1 MSLVNRKILV
11 IVEGARK
18 ELKLVNKLKNL
29 FLPQD
34 ISIVSYGTSLYQ
46 LYDYLEEYC
55 DFNFEELDVLLALKA
70 HETVEEKK
78 AVFDEKYTDVL
89 LIFDFDPQDN
99 KFDVA
104 EIRKLMVYF
113 NDSTENGKLYIN
125 YPMLES
131 FYHLKNIKEVS
142 IDESFKDS
150 KFSLKELQEHQ
161 YKRRV
166 VNEGTDLDVGR
177 MTKLQ
182 IENIM
187 CQQACKA
194 NYILEGNY
202 EVLNDYGQDKMVMVL
217 NKQNDMLEQIGDA
230 YVLNTCTFF
239 VLEFYPTSIDFLKN
253 DFDK

>member
-18 ELKLVNKLKNL
+18 ELKLVNKLKEL

-70 HETVEEKK
+70 HEPVEEKK

-104 EIRKLMVYF
+104 KIRKLMDYF

-131 FYHLKNIKEVS
+131 FYHLKNIKDGIV
-142 IDESFKDS
+142 DESFKDT
-150 KFSLKELQEHQ
+150 KFTLKELQEHQ
-161 YKRRV
+161 YKKRV
-166 VNEGTDLDVGR
+166 VDEGTDLDISR
-177 MTKLQ
+177 MSKEQ
-182 IENIM
+182 VENIM
-187 CQQACKA
+187 YQQACKA
-194 NYILEGNY
+194 NYILDGNY
-202 EVLNDYGQDKMVMVL
+202 KILEDYSQEKMLML
-217 NKQNDMLEQIGDA
+217 LDKQNNLLIHEGEA
-230 YVLNTCTFF
+230 YVLNTCSFF
-239 VLEFYPTSIDFLKN
+239 VLEFYPSNVDFMNNLN
-253 DFDK
+253 E

>member
-1 MSLVNRKILV
+1 MNRKILV

-18 ELKLVNKLKNL
+18 ELKLVNKLKEL

-70 HETVEEKK
+70 HEPVEEKK

-104 EIRKLMVYF
+104 KIRKLMDYF

-131 FYHLKNIKEVS
+131 FYHLKNIKDGIV
-142 IDESFKDS
+142 DESFKDT
-150 KFSLKELQEHQ
+150 KFTLKELQEHQ
-161 YKRRV
+161 YKKRV
-166 VNEGTDLDVGR
+166 VDEGTDLDISR
-177 MTKLQ
+177 MSKEEV
-182 IENIM
+182 ENIM
-187 CQQACKA
+187 YQQSCKT
-194 NYILEGNY
+194 NYILQENY
-202 EVLNDYGQDKMVMVL
+202 EVLEDYDQGKMIIIL
-217 NKQNDMLEQIGDA
+217 DKQNKILEQTGKA
-230 YVLNTCTFF
+230 YVLNTCSFF
-239 VLEFYPTSIDFLKN
+239 VLEFYGANVDFLNKEL
-253 DFDK
+253 DK